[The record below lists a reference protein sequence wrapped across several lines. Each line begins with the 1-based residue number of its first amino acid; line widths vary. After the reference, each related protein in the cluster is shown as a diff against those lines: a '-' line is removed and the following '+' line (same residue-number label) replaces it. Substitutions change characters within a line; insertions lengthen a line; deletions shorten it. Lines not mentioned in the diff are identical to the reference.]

1 MTYMKIIQI
10 IPAPAWL
17 LLRYK
22 GAHDEVERCKPL
34 CLALVEHED
43 GDTGI
48 ELVDIDSVG
57 CISFAKDACNFDGID
72 WNNRRMTDDPS
83 QSFPKSQALGI
94 LPQKKAAPGAA
105 NTQDGEQTQHSS

>member
-48 ELVDIDSVG
+48 ELVDIDSAG
-57 CISFAKDACNFDGID
+57 YISFAKDACNFDGID
-72 WNNRRMTDDPS
+72 WNNRRMTDDPG
-83 QSFPKSQALGI
+83 QSFPKSQAFVNLG
-94 LPQKKAAPGAA
+94 KAAPPKYDSAVGFRK
-105 NTQDGEQTQHSS
+105 EQTDE